1 VRNIIIAAAMLALG
15 AAAQAD
21 VIASESFDYPAGSIT
36 GAAGG
41 TGWSLPWEGTG
52 TVTTP
57 GHAYQNLAV
66 SGNKLTTTGN
76 NSGAFRPLSSTLG
89 ADGTTV
95 WISFLANLATPT
107 GTDAYAGISLFNNND
122 EILFLGKRFNQGF
135 WGFER
140 TGGGT
145 TQAVNST
152 EAADTG
158 AADLLLYRIDFL
170 PGATDTVTMYV
181 NPDLSNLGIP
191 TPAVGPIAVND
202 VDANRIRI
210 QSGVAGLAI
219 GNFDELRIGT
229 DMQSVLPVPEP
240 ATLSLLGVA
249 ALGLL
254 ARRRR

>member
-1 VRNIIIAAAMLALG
+1 VRNLIIAAAMLTLG

-21 VIASESFDYPAGSIT
+21 IIASESFDYPAGSIT

-41 TGWSLPWEGTG
+41 TGWALPWEGAG
-52 TVTTP
+52 NVTTP
-57 GHAYQNLAV
+57 GHTYQNLAV
-66 SGNKLTTTGN
+66 SGNKLTTIGN
-76 NSGAFRPLSSTLG
+76 NSGANRALASTLG
-89 ADGTTV
+89 TDGTTV

-107 GTDAYAGISLFNNND
+107 GTDAYAGVSLFNNAN
-122 EILFLGKRFNQGF
+122 EILFLGKRFNQNF

-140 TGGGT
+140 SGGGT
-145 TQAVNST
+145 AQAVNSN

-170 PGATDTVTMYV
+170 PGATDNVTMYV
-181 NPDLSNLGIP
+181 NPDLSNLGSLA
-191 TPAVGPIAVND
+191 PAVGPIAVND

-210 QSGVAGLAI
+210 QSGVAGAAI

-249 ALGLL
+249 MVGLM
-254 ARRRR
+254 ARRKR